1 MRDRIEVDGCAMC
14 DVGGRG
20 KCHDFVHKSAVI
32 IVSNHGHAAVT

>member
-1 MRDRIEVDGCAMC
+1 MAVRRGIYLPLG
-14 DVGGRG
+14 VGGRG